1 MERVLV
7 DILGLSTNPAS
18 GGAYALILREVE
30 GNRRL
35 PIIIGQA
42 EAQSIALEMEGIK
55 PPRPLTHD
63 LMKNIIAAFGAE
75 LTDVLIDDL
84 RDGTFYAKLNIDNQ
98 SIDSRP
104 SDAIALAVR
113 YGAQIFVATN
123 VMDEAAFVPEEEEEE
138 EKKEEGK
145 GKQTPSTPKQQKT
158 IPRDHESNPPRRNAS
173 APEAG
178 HRERRLRES
187 GIAAGRHQTLGSQR
201 LETVVNPRAIFDQSS
216 PRVNSPVPSNIS
228 CRSLHVKKFTTS
240 Q

>member
-1 MERVLV
+1 VERVLV

-63 LMKNIIAAFGAE
+63 LMKNIIASFGAE

-98 SIDSRP
+98 QIDSRP

-113 YGAQIFVATN
+113 YGAQIFVATS
-123 VMDEAAFVPEEEEEE
+123 VMDEAAFVPEEEDEEQ
-138 EKKEEGK
+138 KKEEGK
-145 GKQTPSTPKQQKT
+145 GKQTPITQHIHK
-158 IPRDHESNPPRRNAS
+158 HV
-173 APEAG
+173 PEATKATRLEEM
-178 HRERRLRES
+178 HIQLKQAIEKEEYEKAAALRDEIRRLE
-187 GIAAGRHQTLGSQR
+187 
-201 LETVVNPRAIFDQSS
+201 
-216 PRVNSPVPSNIS
+216 IS
-228 CRSLHVKKFTTS
+228 D
-240 Q
+240 